1 MDSNPG
7 KNFLFL
13 PAYKK
18 NADLITATETKNLF
32 LNAIVDYGIT
42 GNYNKS
48 DPIVNSLMIHISES
62 IDLSTKKQ
70 IKCLDDSSYKAFV
83 FYSTYKK
90 CIDSLPTQK
99 DRDLLLNAIIDYGT
113 TRDYD
118 KTNSVVNA
126 IMMNVVKNIDSSEA
140 RYKKCCENGALG
152 GRPRKED
159 YDEICWRYDRNRRKM
174 SLSQI
179 AAMFNVSERTVQRA
193 LAHRCALA
201 VARKKAQSNSLASEQ
216 NEDFFG

>member
-18 NADLITATETKNLF
+18 NVDLIAATETKNLL
-32 LNAIVDYGIT
+32 LNAIVDFGIT
-42 GNYNKS
+42 GDYSKN
-48 DPIVNSLMIHISES
+48 DPIVNSIMINISES
-62 IDLSTKKQ
+62 INLSTKKQ
-70 IKCLDDSSYKAFV
+70 IKCLDDSPYKAFV

-90 CIDSLPTQK
+90 CIDSLPSKK
-99 DRDLLLNAIIDYGT
+99 DRDLLLNAIVDYGT

-126 IMMNVVKNIDSSEA
+126 VMMNIVKNIDSSEA
-140 RYKKCCENGALG
+140 RYKKCRENGALG
-152 GRPRKED
+152 GRPRKEN
-159 YDEICWRYDRNRRKM
+159 YDEICWRYNRNRRKM

-193 LAHRCALA
+193 LADKCARD
-201 VARKKAQSNSLASEQ
+201 VARKKAQSNSFAGEQ
-216 NEDFFG
+216 NEGFFD